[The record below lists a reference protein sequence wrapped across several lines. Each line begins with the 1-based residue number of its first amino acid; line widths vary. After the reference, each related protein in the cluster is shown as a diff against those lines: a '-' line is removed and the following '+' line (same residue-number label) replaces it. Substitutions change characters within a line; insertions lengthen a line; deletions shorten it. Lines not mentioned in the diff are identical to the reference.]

1 MKLKKG
7 DTVIVLS
14 GKDKGKTGKI
24 EKVFVKENT
33 VLVTGI
39 NMFKRHMKKRDEKNP
54 GGIIDITKPINASK
68 VSFYDA
74 KTKKPARLGFLLSKG
89 EKTRVNKRSGQ
100 AV

>member
-14 GKDKGKTGKI
+14 GKDKGKTGPI
-24 EKVFVKENT
+24 ERVFVKENK
-33 VLVTGI
+33 VLVTGVS
-39 NMFKRHMKKRDEKNP
+39 MFKKHLKKKDDKNP
-54 GGIIDITKPINASK
+54 GGIMDITKPIHASK
-68 VSFYDA
+68 VAFYDA
-74 KTKKPARLGFLLSKG
+74 KTKKATRLGFLVTKG